1 MDNIT
6 LTDTDRFALEKNL
19 ATRVNVGDMLT
30 RSAARD
36 PHKTALVQGERR
48 LSYREFNDY
57 ANRLANALLARGYR
71 PGDALGLMCGNC
83 IEFLAVYYACAK
95 IGVIC
100 TPINLFWRRGEISY
114 VFNHARVRGI
124 AVQERWLDELGHA
137 LPDIP
142 LARDI
147 IVIEE
152 GRGARLDLPAHCEA
166 LSFARLCAAA
176 DSSNPEVLVEDR
188 APLSYLYTSGTTSAP
203 KGVVGN
209 HLAIYVQTLN
219 VIIDIQLTAN
229 DRLAAMMPMFHT
241 AQLNGFCTTAI
252 ANNATIYI
260 LEAFEPKALLDLID
274 AEKISLMFALPMM
287 YRAMMEEQL
296 RAPRNVSS
304 MRRMIYAMAPMP
316 DDDVR
321 KLMDMFKCELS
332 LLFGQTEMSPAS
344 TCFRPEHQL
353 THPGAIG
360 HPMINVEV
368 GIVDENDQLLPWG
381 QTGEIVYRSP
391 HLLTEYLRDEEA
403 TRKGFRKG
411 WFHSGDVGHFDE
423 TGMLWFDDRSK
434 DVIKSGG
441 ENVASI
447 EVEKALYAIEP
458 KLLEVVVVGVPH
470 ERWGEAITAVATVR
484 EGETV
489 DPEDVLARLRSK
501 LSPFKCPKALILV
514 DAMPRTATGKV
525 QKNEV
530 RKNYADYFRA

>member
-1 MDNIT
+1 MDNVP
-6 LTDTDRFALEKNL
+6 LTTNRFLLEKNL
-19 ATRVNVGDMLT
+19 ASRLNVGDMLT
-30 RSAARD
+30 RAAARD
-36 PHKTALVQGERR
+36 PDKTALVEGARR

-57 ANRLANALLARGYR
+57 ANRFANALLSRGYR
-71 PGDALGLMCGNC
+71 PGDSLGLMCGNC
-83 IEFLAVYYACAK
+83 IEFLVVYYGCAK
-95 IGVIC
+95 TGVVC

-124 AVQERWLDELGHA
+124 VAQERWLDELNHA
-137 LPDIP
+137 LGDIP

-147 IVIEE
+147 IVIDE
-152 GRGARLDLPAHCEA
+152 GRGMKPDLPAHCET
-166 LSFARLCAAA
+166 LPFARLCAAA
-176 DSSNPEVLVEDR
+176 GTANPEVLVEDR

-203 KGVVGN
+203 KGVVGS

-219 VIIDIQLTAN
+219 VIIDLELAPR
-229 DRLAAMMPMFHT
+229 DKLAALMPMFHT

-260 LEAFEPKALLDLID
+260 FEGFEAKALLDLIES
-274 AEKISLMFALPMM
+274 EKISLMFALPMM
-287 YRAMMEEQL
+287 YRALMEEQA

-353 THPGAIG
+353 SHPGAIG
-360 HPMINVEV
+360 HPMINVQV
-368 GIVDENDQLLPWG
+368 GIVDENDNPLPCG
-381 QTGEIVYRSP
+381 ERGEIVYRSP

-403 TRKGFRKG
+403 TRKAFRAG

-484 EGETV
+484 GDETV
-489 DPEDVLARLRSK
+489 DPEDVLTRLRSR

-514 DAMPRTATGKV
+514 ETMPRTATGKV

-530 RKNYADYFRA
+530 RRIYADYFRA